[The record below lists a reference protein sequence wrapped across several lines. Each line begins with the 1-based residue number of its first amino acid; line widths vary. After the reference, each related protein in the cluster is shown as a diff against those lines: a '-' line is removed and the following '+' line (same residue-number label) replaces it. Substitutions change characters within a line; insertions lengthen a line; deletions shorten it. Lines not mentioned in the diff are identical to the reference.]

1 MPRSPFP
8 LCAALLLAAA
18 PAWGVDFA
26 PGNSAG
32 ALARSF
38 ALPSSGAT
46 EVLQRGSRET
56 RLALDLTNEY
66 VAEGADCAVE
76 CILLD
81 GETARLRLSHRRG
94 LGGGWDAALELPL
107 LSSGGGMLDGWIQDW
122 HGWFDLRNGGREHR
136 AEGEYRY
143 YYARGGEV
151 LLDQREHGTSVGDM
165 TLTLGRRAGKS
176 GAARAMAKLPTG
188 DDSAPGGGN
197 AGGALWFEQGFT
209 LGSWRGYAAIGGSFN
224 ERGAVLPQM
233 QRREIGFGGIGLSA
247 PLTRRLR
254 ATAQLHAHTPLYED
268 SSLNPLTRTG
278 MPLTLGLQ
286 LRTGPRSTFEFGFQE
301 DPSVNASP
309 DFGAY
314 ATFTAR

>member
-1 MPRSPFP
+1 MPRPIP
-8 LCAALLLAAA
+8 LCAALLAVAA
-18 PAWGVDFA
+18 PAWGGDFA
-26 PGNSAG
+26 PGNNAG
-32 ALARSF
+32 ALARNF
-38 ALPSSGAT
+38 ALPSLGVT

-56 RLALDLTNEY
+56 RLTLDVSNEY
-66 VAEGADCAVE
+66 VAEGECAAE

-94 LGGGWDAALELPL
+94 LGAGWDAAVELPL
-107 LSSGGGMLDGWIQDW
+107 LSSGGGMLDDWIQDW
-122 HGWFDLRNGGREHR
+122 HGWFGLPNGGREYR

-151 LLDQREHGTSVGDM
+151 LLDQSEPGTSVGDM
-165 TLTLGRRAGKS
+165 TLTLGRRIGKS

-197 AGGALWFEQGFT
+197 SGGALWFEQGFT
-209 LGSWRGYAAIGGSFN
+209 LGGWHGYVSIGGSFN
-224 ERGAVLPQM
+224 ERGAVLAQM
-233 QRREIGFGGIGLSA
+233 QQREIGFAGIGLSA

-254 ATAQLHAHTPLYED
+254 AVAQLHAHTPLYEG
-268 SSLNPLTRTG
+268 SALNPLARAG
-278 MPLTLGLQ
+278 VPLTLGLQ
-286 LRTGPRSTFEFGFQE
+286 LRAGPRSTFEFGFQE
-301 DPSVNASP
+301 DPGVNASP

>member
-1 MPRSPFP
+1 MPRPIP
-8 LCAALLLAAA
+8 LCAALLAAAA
-18 PAWGVDFA
+18 PAWGGDFA
-26 PGNSAG
+26 PGSSAG

-38 ALPSSGAT
+38 ALPSLGAT

-56 RLALDLTNEY
+56 RLTLDVTNEY
-66 VAEGADCAVE
+66 VAEGDCAVD

-122 HGWFDLRNGGREHR
+122 HGWFGLPNGGREHR
-136 AEGEYRY
+136 AEGEYLY
-143 YYARGGEV
+143 YYARDGAV
-151 LLDQREHGTSVGDM
+151 LLDQRKHGSSVGDL
-165 TLTLGRRAGKS
+165 TLTLGRRIGRF

-197 AGGALWFEQGFT
+197 AGGALWLERGFAW
-209 LGSWRGYAAIGGSFN
+209 GGWQGYAAIGASLS
-224 ERGAVLPQM
+224 ERGAVLPRM
-233 QRREIGFGGIGLSA
+233 QQREIGFGGIGLSA

-254 ATAQLHAHTPLYED
+254 ATAQLHAHTPLYD
-268 SSLNPLTRTG
+268 GSALNPLARAG

-286 LRTGPRSTFEFGFQE
+286 LRTGPRATLGLGFQE
-301 DPSVNASP
+301 DPSVDASP